1 MTAFPSPERLA
12 RFSTRRPRLVVAVWV
27 ALLVAGVALASKV
40 GDVLTASAENYV
52 DTDSLT
58 ANDLLETRLY
68 GGDLPARE
76 TVVIRSTDQTVGDS
90 RYQALVTDVTAAL
103 RGLPESVASVT
114 NTYEAKAPGMVSKDG
129 HTTILPVI
137 LTGKPED
144 AEKTVKPVI
153 DAIER
158 FDRHAG
164 FTVVTGGDGSSN
176 LAFTETSK
184 SDLEKAELLG
194 IPIALVILVLVF
206 GALVAAGIPL
216 LLGIAAIVVAVGL
229 TTVIGQEFTL
239 STFVVNFV
247 TTMGLA
253 VGIDYTLLIVQR
265 FREERRNGL
274 TRDDA
279 IVKAGATASRSVLFS
294 GLAVIVALCGML
306 LVPNS
311 IFRSLGVG
319 AILVVAAAVLAALT
333 LLPAVLRLLGDR
345 VNNVRIRIP
354 GLDRRKVSD
363 KSFWDRT
370 TGIVMRHPVISV
382 VASVT
387 LLVAAALPIMSIK
400 LGWVGVSAL
409 PADTQAYRAF
419 TILNT
424 EFSAGLLSPAQVVID
439 AQDVDAP
446 AVKDATSRLMERIKA
461 DPEFG
466 PATVETNKAGDLA
479 LIRVPLAGDPE
490 GDAAKQAVERLRG
503 DYIPAVFAGS
513 GARALVTGMTAEGID
528 NTGVISNATIP
539 VFAFVLSMSF
549 IILLVVFRSIVVPL
563 KAIVMNLL
571 SVGAAY
577 GLMVL
582 VFQEGIGNELLG
594 FQQIDRIESWV
605 PLFMFATLFG
615 LSMDYHVFL
624 LSRIR
629 ERFEH
634 TGDNAESVA
643 YGVRSTAGMIT
654 GAAAIMVAVFG
665 GFASG
670 EMVSFQQMGFG
681 LAVAVFLDATIV
693 RTVLVPASMALLGN
707 RNWYLPSWLEWLPRV
722 DVEGSSTPTPTPA
735 PAPRREPAGV
745 GAAEGFPGR

>member
-1 MTAFPSPERLA
+1 MTVFPSPERLA
-12 RFSTRRPRLVVAVWV
+12 RFSTRRPWLVVATWAV
-27 ALLVAGVALASKV
+27 LLVAGVALASKV

-52 DTDSLT
+52 ETDSVI

-68 GGDLPARE
+68 GGNLPARE
-76 TVVIRSTDQTVGDS
+76 TIVVQSRDHTVDDAE
-90 RYQALVTDVTAAL
+90 YQALVTDVTNAL
-103 RGLPESVASVT
+103 RGLPGSVATVT
-114 NTYEAKAPGMVSKDG
+114 NTYEAQAPGMVSNDRR
-129 HTTILPVI
+129 TTIIPVT
-137 LTGKPED
+137 LTGKVED
-144 AEKTVKPVI
+144 AEKAVKPVI
-153 DAIER
+153 AALER
-158 FDRHAG
+158 LDGRAG

-184 SDLEKAELLG
+184 SDLEKAEFIG
-194 IPIALVILVLVF
+194 IPIALVILVVVF

-229 TTVIGQEFTL
+229 TKVIGQEFTL

-265 FREERRNGL
+265 FREERRRGL
-274 TRDDA
+274 TRDEA

-294 GLAVIVALCGML
+294 GMAVIVALCGMI

-345 VNNVRIRIP
+345 VNSVAIRIP
-354 GLDRRKVSD
+354 GMSRRQTSG
-363 KSFWDRT
+363 KSFWDRS
-370 TGIVMRHPVISV
+370 TGLVMRHPVISV
-382 VASVT
+382 IASVT
-387 LLVAAALPIMSIK
+387 ILIAAAAPVAGLK

-409 PADTQAYRAF
+409 PAETQPYRAF
-419 TILNT
+419 TILNS

-439 AQDVDAP
+439 APNVNAP
-446 AVKDATSRLMERIKA
+446 SVKEATTKLIERIEA
-461 DPEFG
+461 DAEFG
-466 PATVETNKAGDLA
+466 PATLETNGRSDLA
-479 LIRVPLAGDPE
+479 LIRVPLAGDPQ
-490 GDAAKQAVERLRG
+490 GDGAKQAVERLRN
-503 DYIPAVFAGS
+503 DYIPAAFGGVD
-513 GARALVTGMTAEGID
+513 ARALVTGMTAEGTD
-528 NTGVISNATIP
+528 NTGVISDATIP
-539 VFAFVLSMSF
+539 VFAFVLGMSF
-549 IILLVVFRSIVVPL
+549 IILLVVFRSVVVPL
-563 KAIVMNLL
+563 KAIIMNLL

-582 VFQEGIGNELLG
+582 VFQQGIGNELLG

-629 ERFEH
+629 ERYQH
-634 TGDNAESVA
+634 SGDNAESVA

-681 LAVAVFLDATIV
+681 LAVAVLLDATIV

-707 RNWYLPSWLEWLPRV
+707 RNWYLPSWLEWIPKV
-722 DVEGSSTPTPTPA
+722 DVEGSAGPA
-735 PAPRREPAGV
+735 PAPRREPSGVTGAG
-745 GAAEGFPGR
+745 AFPGR

>member
-12 RFSTRRPRLVVAVWV
+12 RFSTRRPWLVVAVWV
-27 ALLVAGVALASKV
+27 ALLVAGVVLASKV

-52 DTDSLT
+52 DTDSRI
-58 ANDLLETRLY
+58 ANTLLEDRFY

-76 TVVIRSTDQTVGDS
+76 TVVIQSTGKTVDDAE
-90 RYQALVTDVTAAL
+90 YQALVAEVTSAL
-103 RGLPESVASVT
+103 RGLPGSVAAVT
-114 NTYEAKAPGMVSKDG
+114 NTYEAQAPGLVSEDRR
-129 HTTILPVI
+129 TTILPVT
-137 LTGKPED
+137 LAGNPDD
-144 AEKTVKPVI
+144 AEKAVKPLI
-153 DAIER
+153 NAIER
-158 FDRHAG
+158 FDGKAG
-164 FTVVTGGDGSSN
+164 FTVVTGGDGSGA

-184 SDLEKAELLG
+184 SDLETAEFVG
-194 IPIALVILVLVF
+194 VPIALVILVLVF

-216 LLGIAAIVVAVGL
+216 LLGIASIIIAVGL
-229 TTVIGQEFTL
+229 TTVIGQQFTL

-265 FREERRNGL
+265 FREERRDGL
-274 TRDDA
+274 ERDEA

-294 GLAVIVALCGML
+294 GMAVIVALCGMI

-319 AILVVAAAVLAALT
+319 AILVVATSVFAALT

-345 VNNVRIRIP
+345 VNSVRIGIP
-354 GLDRRKVSD
+354 GRRRRKVSER
-363 KSFWDRT
+363 SFWDRS
-370 TGIVMRHPVISV
+370 TGLVMRHPVISV
-382 VASVT
+382 VASVG
-387 LLVAAALPIMSIK
+387 LLVAAAAPLAGLK
-400 LGWVGVSAL
+400 LGWVGISAL
-409 PADTQAYRAF
+409 PADTEAYRAF
-419 TILNT
+419 AILNE
-424 EFSAGLLSPAQVVID
+424 EFSAGILSPAEVVID
-439 AQDVDAP
+439 ATDVSSP
-446 AVKDATSRLMERIKA
+446 AITAATARLIDRLKA

-466 PATVETNKAGDLA
+466 PATVETSPAGDLA
-479 LIRVPLAGDPE
+479 LIRVPLAGDPQDSRA
-490 GDAAKQAVERLRG
+490 GDAVQRLRD
-503 DYIPAVFAGS
+503 DYIPAAFAGVE
-513 GARALVTGMTAEGID
+513 ARTLVTGMTAEGID
-528 NTGVISNATIP
+528 DTGVISAATIP
-539 VFAFVLSMSF
+539 VFAFVLGMSF

-582 VFQEGIGNELLG
+582 VFQEGIGNELFG

-634 TGDNAESVA
+634 TGNNAESVA

-665 GFASG
+665 GFAAG
-670 EMVSFQQMGFG
+670 QMVSFQQMGFG
-681 LAVAVFLDATIV
+681 LAVAVLLDATIV
-693 RTVLVPASMALLGN
+693 RTVLVPASMALLGHW
-707 RNWYLPSWLEWLPRV
+707 NWYLPSWLEWIPRV
-722 DVEGSSTPTPTPA
+722 DVEGSSTA
-735 PAPRREPAGV
+735 DPAPRREPAGAL
-745 GAAEGFPGR
+745 GAEGFPGS